1 MQLLTSA
8 SVSTSFKLTVMATVL
23 AAGVLVACNESSVSS
38 SAKIL
43 TPLALSLE
51 KIGGFQ
57 HKAADPSKPG
67 AAEITAFDPLSKRLF
82 VVNGAQGSVDVLD
95 LSNPVAP
102 VLLRTL
108 TSTDLGTGLG
118 GANSI
123 AIHNGIV
130 AIAVEAAVKQD
141 NGSVIFYRTSDL
153 TRLAAVTVGALPDML
168 TFTPDGSRVVVA
180 NEGEPNSYM
189 SPPM

>member
-1 MQLLTSA
+1 M
-8 SVSTSFKLTVMATVL
+8 
-23 AAGVLVACNESSVSS
+23 VAFNTRPLIRANRALPKSQHL
-38 SAKIL
+38 IL
-43 TPLALSLE
+43 
-51 KIGGFQ
+51 
-57 HKAADPSKPG
+57 
-67 AAEITAFDPLSKRLF
+67 
-82 VVNGAQGSVDVLD
+82 VNGAQGSVDVLD